1 MKIRLKTLTLS
12 NFKGIKS
19 KTIDFSDKT
28 IISGRNE
35 TGKTTVFN
43 AYMWLLWGKD
53 SQNRKDYEIKPYDES
68 GENMHNL
75 ESSVEGVLDV
85 DSTEVTLKR
94 VYKEKWTKKKG
105 SNNAEFTGHTT
116 DLYINDVP
124 KKLKDYTGFI
134 ENLVTED
141 EFNLLSNP
149 LYFNENIDNKKRREI
164 LLGLVEDVTPE
175 DVVKSNPKLG
185 KLDLENYQ
193 VDELRAMAKSTSKK
207 INDELKEIPA
217 RIDELKGMKTDEDF
231 DEVKKEKEEIGKQIQ
246 KIDEALAETKGIS
259 EVIKD
264 KSSLI
269 NDLEKEKR
277 DLISAWEDE
286 NRKGKDLVEDKKR
299 EIKRKIDTA
308 DFELENKKS
317 TYKNKLKTTADKKED
332 IKIFEDEVAK
342 LRKEWVETN
351 NKVYKGDFKCPTCG
365 QDLPENQVEEIKEKF
380 NLDKSKKLE
389 DITAKAKAKQ
399 ESIDKLKSETEK
411 NTKELEDISSEV
423 VNLREKQKSY
433 EEKLKEIKDF
443 EPTEK
448 PTEIEEIDSKIK
460 AIEKELEE
468 ISNNDNSSLLEDKKD
483 LNSKLDILNGKLSN
497 VGLNDSI
504 DTKIKNYMNKEKELS
519 KMYEQQEEIL
529 GLCDDYTTTYVD
541 LVSSKINDLFEFAE
555 FKLFE
560 TQINGGIK
568 ETAETVYKGVPYG
581 TLNNASTYNIGLD
594 IINTLNKKFD
604 KYLPIFIDNAE
615 SVNKLLKVDSQVIE
629 LRVSENKELM
639 IKGE

>member
-1 MKIRLKTLTLS
+1 MKIKLKTLTLS

-68 GENMHNL
+68 GENKHNL
-75 ESSVEGVLDV
+75 ESTVEGILDV
-85 DSTEVTLKR
+85 DGKEVTLKR

-124 KKLKDYTGFI
+124 KKLKDYTEFI

-217 RIDELKGMKTDEDF
+217 RIDELEGMKTDEDF
-231 DEVKKEKEEIGKQIQ
+231 EEVKKEKEEIEEKIQ

-259 EVIKD
+259 EVIKE

-269 NDLEKEKR
+269 NDYEKQKR
-277 DLISAWEDE
+277 DLVSTWEDE
-286 NRKGKDLVEDKKR
+286 NRKGKDFIEDKKR
-299 EIKRKIDTA
+299 EIRRKIDTA
-308 DFELENKKS
+308 DFEIENKKS
-317 TYKNKLKTTADKKED
+317 IYKNKLKTTADKKED

-351 NKVYKGDFKCPTCG
+351 NKFYEGDFKCPTCG
-365 QDLPENQVEEIKEKF
+365 QDLPENQVEEIKNKF

-389 DITAKAKAKQ
+389 DITIKAKAKQ

-423 VNLREKQKSY
+423 TSLREKQKSY
-433 EEKLKEIKDF
+433 KEELKEIKDF
-443 EPTEK
+443 VPAEK
-448 PTEIEEIDSKIK
+448 PAEIEEIDSKIK

-497 VGLNDSI
+497 VALNESI
-504 DTKIKNYMNKEKELS
+504 ETKIKAYMDKEKELS
-519 KMYEQQEEIL
+519 RSYQEQEEIL
-529 GLCDDYTTTYVD
+529 GLCDDYITAYVD

-594 IINTLNKKFD
+594 IINTLNKKFN

-615 SVNKLLKVDSQVIE
+615 SVNELLKVDSQVIE
-629 LRVSENKELM
+629 LRVSEDKNLRIEK
-639 IKGE
+639 